1 MLEYKLL
8 VANIFRNFE
17 LECYQTIEEI
27 IPEIKLVLKSEKPV
41 IFKINVRQNDVF

>member
-17 LECYQTIEEI
+17 LDCDQAIDDV
-27 IPEIKLVLKSEKPV
+27 IPEVKLVLKTEKP
-41 IFKINVRQNDVF
+41 IMFKVHARPND